1 MCRYRTELSLQQ
13 QSPILNTNSN
23 KLDGDINSNKSRI
36 TTSANTTRANP
47 SLTINVNN
55 TQYKRGGYESVSTID
70 QKNLMSTLQPQFN
83 PLKFEEDYKKIKDAF
98 VRVFLCDMITLYG
111 LSHNIYEFFVLKGD
125 LKKDNEL
132 IENLLTDMRSKVKET
147 TVSFVDNFL
156 AQNFY
161 ELSNGMEAASVV
173 ASQLASSTNRLRDST
188 NHMNKTSSHRDSEVV
203 GLEMMK
209 LLQPVKENNF
219 VNSKLLEFE
228 SKNLRGSGG
237 GSTVAVAGQ
246 YQSVTKSPF
255 KNKFIQLMPN
265 ETSNIHQQL
274 IRHKF

>member
-1 MCRYRTELSLQQ
+1 M
-13 QSPILNTNSN
+13 
-23 KLDGDINSNKSRI
+23 
-36 TTSANTTRANP
+36 
-47 SLTINVNN
+47 
-55 TQYKRGGYESVSTID
+55 
-70 QKNLMSTLQPQFN
+70 
-83 PLKFEEDYKKIKDAF
+83 
-98 VRVFLCDMITLYG
+98 
-111 LSHNIYEFFVLKGD
+111 NIVLKDD

-173 ASQLASSTNRLRDST
+173 ANQLASSTNCLRDST
-188 NHMNKTSSHRDSEVV
+188 YYMNKTSSSSNRDSEVV

-237 GSTVAVAGQ
+237 GGGTAVAGQ

-255 KNKFIQLMPN
+255 KNKFIKLMPN